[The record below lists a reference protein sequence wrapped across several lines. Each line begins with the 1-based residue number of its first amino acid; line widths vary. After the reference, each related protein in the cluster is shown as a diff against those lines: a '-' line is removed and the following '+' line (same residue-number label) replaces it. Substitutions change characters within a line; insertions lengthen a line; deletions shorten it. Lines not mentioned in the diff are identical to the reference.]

1 MYLSN
6 MDILMSILVWIICLP
21 LAAVLFPVS
30 FLIWF
35 LTFPFD
41 NERIIMH
48 WWLVCQ
54 SNLFSRG
61 IPLWR
66 VKVEGRKKAKKK
78 TSYIII
84 SNHQSMIDVLIL
96 NCLWYRF
103 KWISKIENFRVPV
116 IGWYLRM
123 AKYITVDRGNKESK
137 AEMMGRSAECLKMGI
152 SIMIFPEGT
161 RSVNGET
168 GPFKLGA
175 FQLAMMTDKPI
186 LPVVIDG
193 TGGVL
198 PKHGMI
204 FSRGHTIRIRVLDPV
219 SPGSFGTSDPEELAL
234 RFRSQITEELR
245 KMRNGI

>member
-1 MYLSN
+1 
-6 MDILMSILVWIICLP
+6 MDILISLLVWLICLP
-21 LAAVLFPVS
+21 LAGILFPVS
-30 FLIWF
+30 FIIWF
-35 LTFPFD
+35 ITFPFD
-41 NERIIMH
+41 SERRIMH

-54 SNLFSRG
+54 SNIFARG
-61 IPLWR
+61 IPLWK
-66 VKVEGRKKAKKK
+66 VNVEGRKKAKKG

-84 SNHQSMIDVLIL
+84 SNHQSMMDVLII

-103 KWISKIENFRVPV
+103 RWISKIENFRVPV

-123 AKYITVDRGNKESK
+123 ADYITVDRGNKESK
-137 AEMMGRSAECLKMGI
+137 AEMMARSAECLKKGI

-161 RSVNGET
+161 RSVDREV

-198 PKHGMI
+198 PKHGMV
-204 FSRGHTIRIRVLDPV
+204 FSRGHIINIKVLDPV
-219 SPGSFGTSDPEELAL
+219 SPGSFGTSDPEELSL
-234 RFRSQITEELR
+234 RFRALIADELE
-245 KMRNGI
+245 KMRNGIQ

>member
-1 MYLSN
+1 
-6 MDILMSILVWIICLP
+6 MDILISFLVWIISLP
-21 LAAVLFPVS
+21 LAGLLFPVS
-30 FLIWF
+30 FFIWF
-35 LTFPFD
+35 ITFPFD
-41 NERIIMH
+41 NERRLMH

-61 IPLWR
+61 IPLW
-66 VKVEGRKKAKKK
+66 KIIVEGRENAKKGA
-78 TSYIII
+78 SYVII
-84 SNHQSMIDVLIL
+84 SNHQSMMDVLIM

-123 AKYITVDRGNKESK
+123 AKYITVDRGNKDSK
-137 AEMMGRSAECLKMGI
+137 AEMMERSSECLKKGI

-161 RSVNGET
+161 RSTDGEI

-186 LPVVIDG
+186 LPVVIEG

-204 FSRGHTIRIRVLDPV
+204 FSRGQKIRIKVLEPV
-219 SPGSFGTSDPEELAL
+219 HPGSFGTSDPEELAAG
-234 RFRSQITEELR
+234 FRSLLVNELE
-245 KMRNGI
+245 KMRNGLQ